1 VSQAAPGFDTTPQLR
16 LAFYGD
22 DFTGSTDTLATL
34 SEAGLR
40 AMLFLRVPTAEQL
53 QFAGPLDAL
62 GIAGAARSMAPDAM
76 RAELEPVGR
85 FFASLRVPI
94 LQYKTC
100 STFDSAPHVGSI
112 GVAVDVLRRVAPSPL
127 VAIVGGQP
135 NLGRYCVFANLF
147 AAVSSGG
154 SVVRIDRHPTMRA
167 HPVTPMHE
175 ADLRVHLAAQGLERV
190 ANIDATTYELADA
203 AQEAGLERAMFD
215 SPDAV
220 LFDVGRQADL
230 AAIGRLLCRHAR
242 KSPLLMVGPS
252 GATQALLEYWRQD
265 GASMQLNSVTGRV
278 ARISPAS
285 GPVFVLAGS
294 LSPTTA
300 RQVDAASAY
309 VRNALDAQRV
319 VAQDGAY
326 VDAWIDHAATQ
337 LRAGKNVLA
346 YTSHGGDAAS
356 APPKVAH
363 ELPTQCGV
371 LLARLMK
378 QSPVRRVGIAGGDT
392 SSHAV
397 KALDIWALS
406 YVGSLAPGVAMCR
419 AHSHAPQLEGV
430 EFMLK
435 GGQMGPD
442 DLFDR
447 LLTGN

>member
-1 VSQAAPGFDTTPQLR
+1 VSQASPISDASPLR

-34 SEAGLR
+34 SDAGLR
-40 AMLFLRVPTAEQL
+40 TLLFLRVPTTEQL
-53 QFAGPLDAL
+53 QGLGPLDAL
-62 GIAGAARSMAPDAM
+62 GIAGAARSMAPEAM

-94 LQYKTC
+94 FQYKTC

-112 GVAVDVLRRVAPSPL
+112 GVAVDVLRRIAPNPL

-154 SVVRIDRHPTMRA
+154 LVVRIDRHPTMRA

-190 ANIDATTYELADA
+190 VSIDTTTYDLADA
-203 AQEAGLERAMFD
+203 AQEAGLARVMAD

-220 LFDVGRQADL
+220 LFDVGGQSHL
-230 AAIGRLLCRHAR
+230 AAIGRLVCRHAR
-242 KSPLLMVGPS
+242 NSPLLMVGPS
-252 GATQALLEYWRQD
+252 GATQALMEYWRKD
-265 GASMQLNSVTGRV
+265 GTLMHSNRAPHGP
-278 ARISPAS
+278 RIAPAS

-300 RQVDAASAY
+300 RQVDSASAY
-309 VRNALDAQRV
+309 VRSPLDAQRV
-319 VAQDGAY
+319 VTHDTAY
-326 VDAWIDHAATQ
+326 VNAWIDQAATQ
-337 LRAGKNVLA
+337 LRAGRNVLA
-346 YTSHGGDAAS
+346 HTSRGDIAGGPPNVANELAA
-356 APPKVAH
+356 
-363 ELPTQCGV
+363 QCGV
-371 LLARLMK
+371 LLARLLP
-378 QSPVRRVGIAGGDT
+378 QVPVRRVGIAGGDT

-397 KALDIWALS
+397 KALDAWALS
-406 YVGSLAPGVAMCR
+406 HVGSFAPGVAMCR
-419 AHSHAPQLEGV
+419 AHSHTPQLEGV

-447 LLTGN
+447 LLTGG

>member
-1 VSQAAPGFDTTPQLR
+1 MPVSDTPPQLR

-34 SEAGLR
+34 SDAGLR
-40 AMLFLRVPTAEQL
+40 AMLFLRVPAAEQL
-53 QFAGPLDAL
+53 QIAGPLDAL
-62 GIAGAARSMAPDAM
+62 GIAGAARSMAPEAM
-76 RAELEPVGR
+76 REELEPVGR

-112 GVAVDVLRRVAPSPL
+112 GVAIDVLRRVAPNPL

-154 SVVRIDRHPTMRA
+154 SVVRIDRHPTMRV
-167 HPVTPMHE
+167 HPVTPMQE
-175 ADLRVHLAAQGLERV
+175 ADLRVHLAAQGLARV
-190 ANIDATTYELADA
+190 VSIDATTYELAA
-203 AQEAGLERAMFD
+203 ADQEAGLERVMAD

-220 LFDVGRQADL
+220 LFDVGRQPHL
-230 AAIGRLLCRHAR
+230 AAIGRLVCRHAQ
-242 KSPLLMVGPS
+242 KAPLLLVGPS
-252 GATQALLEYWRQD
+252 GATQALLEYWRED
-265 GASMQLNSVTGRV
+265 GASMHLNSVPGW
-278 ARISPAS
+278 AKRISPAT
-285 GPVFVLAGS
+285 GPVFALAGS

-300 RQVDAASAY
+300 RQLDSASAY
-309 VRNALDAQRV
+309 VRSPLDAQRV
-319 VAQDGAY
+319 IAHDSAY
-326 VDAWIDHAATQ
+326 IDAWIDHAATQ

-346 YTSHGGDAAS
+346 HTSRGDADGG
-356 APPKVAH
+356 PPRAAH
-363 ELPTQCGV
+363 ELAAQCGV
-371 LLARLMK
+371 LLARLM
-378 QSPVRRVGIAGGDT
+378 QQVPVRRVGIAGGDT
-392 SSHAV
+392 SSYAV

-406 YVGSLAPGVAMCR
+406 HVGSLAPGVALCR
-419 AHSHAPQLEGV
+419 AHSYAPHLEGV

-447 LLTGN
+447 LLAGN